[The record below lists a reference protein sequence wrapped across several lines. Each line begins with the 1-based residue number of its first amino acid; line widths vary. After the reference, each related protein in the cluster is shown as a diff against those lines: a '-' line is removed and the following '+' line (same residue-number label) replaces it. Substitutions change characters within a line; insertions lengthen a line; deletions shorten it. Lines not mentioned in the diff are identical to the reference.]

1 MCSMQVTTSRSP
13 ATGLATTW
21 GDTVR
26 GEADAREATAAPPA
40 RACPGG
46 HGEEL
51 TDEHPFGDELT
62 VEEASRLAVTAL
74 AADLEFWARAV
85 SVDGWVGVNDLIRT
99 LDLVRE
105 AGVPAA

>member
-1 MCSMQVTTSRSP
+1 VKYGP
-13 ATGLATTW
+13 A
-21 GDTVR
+21 DP
-26 GEADAREATAAPPA
+26 RELTPTPPA
-40 RACPGG
+40 GVYLRGYTEEQSDERPFGDDLTA
-46 HGEEL
+46 EEL
-51 TDEHPFGDELT
+51 TA
-62 VEEASRLAVTAL
+62 EEASRLAVTAL